1 MKALDTNVLAR
12 LLLKDDVLQFKKARA
27 LLASNEQFT
36 APVTVMLELV
46 WVLES
51 NNYTPNE
58 IVDSLNLL
66 MRLPNFKPAHEHVIR
81 NALTAYLN
89 GLDFADAL
97 HLGLSQKDEALLTF
111 DKSFVKYE
119 KDKGALTNA
128 QLSQIKKTA
137 PKAKGG
143 AIRSRLF
150 ELENT

>member
-12 LLLKDDVLQFKKARA
+12 LLLKDNVLQFKKARA
-27 LLASNEQFT
+27 LLASNEIFT

-51 NNYTPNE
+51 NDCTSTE

-66 MRLPNFKPAHEHVIR
+66 MSLPNFKPAHEHVIR

-97 HLGLSQKDEALLTF
+97 HLVLSQKDEALLTF
-111 DKSFVKYE
+111 DKSFVKQAS
-119 KDKGALTNA
+119 KLGQSMSV
-128 QLSQIKKTA
+128 QLV
-137 PKAKGG
+137 
-143 AIRSRLF
+143 
-150 ELENT
+150 